1 MHALE
6 RLSTAGG
13 TTAGDRLRV
22 VAADAVV
29 LCALIVAG
37 ELRHQVNPVEQPL
50 VVVETAVPFLLGWAV
65 AATLVGAYGERA
77 LADRVW
83 SVRTAVG
90 GWLGAVAIGAI
101 LRGSP
106 YFAGG
111 IPWTFLAVMAGLG
124 TVALAVTR
132 LAAVTLL
139 SATR

>member
-1 MHALE
+1 MLALE

-13 TTAGDRLRV
+13 PTAGDRLRV
-22 VAADAVV
+22 VAVDVVV

-37 ELRHQVNPVEQPL
+37 ELRHQVDPIEQPL
-50 VVVETAVPFLLGWAV
+50 AVVETAVPFLLGWAV
-65 AATLVGAYGERA
+65 VATLVGAYGDRA
-77 LADRVW
+77 LSDRLW

-90 GWLGAVAIGAI
+90 GWLGAVGIGAI

-106 YFAGG
+106 YFAGA

-124 TVALAVTR
+124 TLALVVAR

-139 SATR
+139 ASTR